1 MLLNPLSG
9 SPLPAD
15 LYSLLPV
22 VLVVAAIGVL
32 LAARGEPDPRGYRP
46 VARYV
51 GAIGLL
57 TLFVSLYAAF
67 GAAGSLTDLV
77 VNHADRA
84 EASGAFSFGGFS
96 PDLGFGL
103 EAPFPVLF
111 PLYDFSTNRGNNG
124 NYDYTVA
131 SGLVAFAAGG
141 LFFVHRRWRRRLEE
155 AAPNDPVVVRVGRT
169 YRAGVAAVS
178 GLTCAIATTSMAYA
192 VFEIAAPGI
201 VTSDAYPD
209 EVMRMEGVAE
219 FLAFGV
225 LAVASGLLFR
235 GVWRELRPIFPTI
248 PAPRA
253 ATKKAAAPAKKRA
266 R

>member
-9 SPLPAD
+9 SPLPAE
-15 LYSLLPV
+15 LYSLLPI
-22 VLVVAAIGVL
+22 VLVIAAISVL

-46 VARYV
+46 VARYL
-51 GAIGLL
+51 GAMGLL

-84 EASGAFSFGGFS
+84 DASGY
-96 PDLGFGL
+96 GFGYYDPFG

-124 NYDYTVA
+124 NYDHTVA

-141 LFFVHRRWRRRLEE
+141 LFFVHRKWRRRLEQ

-178 GLTCAIATTSMAYA
+178 GLTCAVATTSMAYA

-235 GVWRELRPIFPTI
+235 GVWRELRPIFPTV
-248 PAPRA
+248 PAPR
-253 ATKKAAAPAKKRA
+253 KAAKPAKKRA